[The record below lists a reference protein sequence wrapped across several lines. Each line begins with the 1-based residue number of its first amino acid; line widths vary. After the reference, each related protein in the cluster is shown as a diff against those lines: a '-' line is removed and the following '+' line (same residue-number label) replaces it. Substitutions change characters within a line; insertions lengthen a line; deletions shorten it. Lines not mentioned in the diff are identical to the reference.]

1 MAGIILILLIVVLLI
16 VIAMSKNKKKTSLV
30 ALGILVSYHL
40 YVSYKC
46 GPNKK
51 DVSVMKPMAE
61 AISNYIVKNGIPK
74 SLKDIPDLPY
84 ELEGCKYVEINVEQ
98 CFFKQKNK
106 KYQTEMYLIAKSG
119 VDISIRNNNIETG
132 LRNSLKNKNNQW
144 FILKSNIAYS
154 GNTSGICNP
163 MRQ

>member
-51 DVSVMKPMAE
+51 DVAVMKPMAE

-74 SLKDIPDLPY
+74 SLEDIPDLPY
-84 ELEGCKYVEINVEQ
+84 ELECGQSGKECY
-98 CFFKQKNK
+98 FYNK
-106 KYQTEMYLIAKSG
+106 KYEVKFYKPSYGGYELRIFSEKTKTAYKNYFKMSENKKLILNTSDSG
-119 VDISIRNNNIETG
+119 SY
-132 LRNSLKNKNNQW
+132 SLK
-144 FILKSNIAYS
+144 
-154 GNTSGICNP
+154 TSGICSP
-163 MRQ
+163 MKQ